1 MQKTKLGITISGL
14 AAAIYLTC
22 LFGGYIPAIIL
33 TGYVLMV
40 EENEWLRR
48 NAVKAIVLMMIFSV
62 LIYGINLIPNVINC
76 FEDMARAFGVSV
88 EERLIT
94 GIFAAVV
101 DVVDI
106 LRTIVF
112 LILGLKSLKMRTII
126 VPSAEN
132 IINKIM

>member
-22 LFGGYIPAIIL
+22 LFGGYIPGIIL

-62 LIYGINLIPNVINC
+62 FIYGINLIPNVINC

>member
-1 MQKTKLGITISGL
+1 MPAKKVERIVMEMEEDDATVFVPMDEDYDDDRTVIVPEGIPG
-14 AAAIYLTC
+14 
-22 LFGGYIPAIIL
+22 
-33 TGYVLMV
+33 
-40 EENEWLRR
+40 
-48 NAVKAIVLMMIFSV
+48 
-62 LIYGINLIPNVINC
+62 
-76 FEDMARAFGVSV
+76 FGVSV

>member
-62 LIYGINLIPNVINC
+62 FIYGINLQTNQRIIAGNAQ
-76 FEDMARAFGVSV
+76 F
-88 EERLIT
+88 T
-94 GIFAAVV
+94 GIAAGRGVGFTTGLLL
-101 DVVDI
+101 
-106 LRTIVF
+106 LREG
-112 LILGLKSLKMRTII
+112 LGMRETPIR
-126 VPSAEN
+126 PHSWH
-132 IINKIM
+132 

>member
-1 MQKTKLGITISGL
+1 
-14 AAAIYLTC
+14 
-22 LFGGYIPAIIL
+22 
-33 TGYVLMV
+33 
-40 EENEWLRR
+40 
-48 NAVKAIVLMMIFSV
+48 
-62 LIYGINLIPNVINC
+62 
-76 FEDMARAFGVSV
+76 MARAFGVSI